1 MATKLSA
8 CRALFSDK
16 YFSSL
21 PPMALFVMFVC
32 FIEEIGRIRSEEGSD
47 NEKEKWNWSYDSS
60 GWNVSDEN
68 QFMCY
73 FSGTVI

>member
-1 MATKLSA
+1 
-8 CRALFSDK
+8 
-16 YFSSL
+16 
-21 PPMALFVMFVC
+21 MALFVMFVC